1 MEHFKHLAD
10 MHRHLGF
17 SLPEDPLFSLL
28 HCNTV
33 CTIFAKEFTTDFYM
47 IGLKDLKAGEIL
59 YGRTKYDHDTGSMM
73 FLKPRQ
79 IIQFNEVE
87 HEKDAF
93 LLFIHEDYFLGHH
106 LHKEI
111 KKYSYFDYETSEAL
125 FLSPK
130 EESVI
135 WDIFHKMEME
145 YRDNVDDYSKDII
158 LTYIESMLKFAQ
170 RFYKRQF
177 INRKE
182 ISGKTV
188 SKFNEI
194 LSSYKNNN
202 LNSKGLPTVSAIS
215 AALNL
220 SPRYMSDLLKQE
232 TGKTAI
238 ELIHIYLINEAKNQL
253 KANEELTVSEIAYD
267 LGFESLPSFSRL
279 FKKETGLSPNEFK
292 KSFLN

>member
-1 MEHFKHLAD
+1 
-10 MHRHLGF
+10 MHRSIGLP
-17 SLPEDPLFSLL
+17 LPEDPLFSLV
-28 HCNTV
+28 HCNTA
-33 CTIFAKEFTTDFYM
+33 CTMAANEFTTDFYM
-47 IGLKDLKAGEIL
+47 IGFKKLKNGEII

-79 IIQFNEVE
+79 IIQFNQVE
-87 HEKDAF
+87 HEEDAF

-106 LHKEI
+106 LHQQI
-111 KKYSYFDYETSEAL
+111 NKYSYFDYKTNEAL

-130 EESVI
+130 EESVV
-135 WDIFHKMEME
+135 WDIFHKIKME
-145 YRDNVDDYSKDII
+145 YYDNIDDYSKDII
-158 LTYIESMLKFAQ
+158 LTYIESMLQYAQ

-188 SKFNEI
+188 SRFNET
-194 LSSYKNNN
+194 LKSFNKNDIKK
-202 LNSKGLPTVSAIS
+202 KGIPTVSAVS
-215 AALNL
+215 SLLNL

-232 TGKTAI
+232 TGKTAM

-253 KANEELTVSEIAYD
+253 KANNDLTVSEVAYD